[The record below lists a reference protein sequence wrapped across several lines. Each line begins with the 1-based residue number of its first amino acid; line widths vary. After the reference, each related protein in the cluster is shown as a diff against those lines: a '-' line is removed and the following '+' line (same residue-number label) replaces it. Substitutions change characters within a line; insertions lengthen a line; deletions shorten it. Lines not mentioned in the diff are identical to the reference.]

1 MKKKKKGMSGLQRT
15 LLCSLCVLLLV
26 LTFFIVKW
34 TITTPGKTDEKDK
47 SVETIADVGK
57 TTPPTEKITP
67 VPTST
72 PVPTPTPTPVPQARF
87 EKEYPHAGERAEEI
101 SYEEG
106 VAYGL
111 RYPIYEDEA
120 MADAVEME
128 ARKLLA
134 EGLAYVNEQG
144 LTDAELVID
153 YEDGE
158 AGELVSVLFYM
169 EIKDETMTETKT
181 IPWIYNKKKIE
192 PVAGDALFA
201 SQAFRYVAE
210 KINTLEQEKRQP
222 AETEPLTG
230 GEEASAEAEET
241 TGWVTLTGTYE
252 ELCAYVLTEE
262 GVRFYYGKGEKKSSV
277 VIPYIELHTYMMVTV
292 DGNGYMDNIRDLDPE
307 KPMIALTFDD
317 GPHYIQTPR
326 LLSILEEYGARATF
340 FVLGDRS
347 HFTESN
353 KDTVKMVYESG
364 NEVASHTYSHADLAT
379 LSGEALTKEFVR
391 ARENLHALT
400 GEYPIFVRPPY
411 GSYDEEVQAV
421 SFAPLINWSVDSK
434 DWSFRDAEKTVEHTR
449 KSLRDG
455 QVVLMHEIYQASV
468 DAAEILIKELT
479 EQGYQIVTLRELF
492 YYKNVEL
499 INGTVYHS
507 SYN

>member
-1 MKKKKKGMSGLQRT
+1 MSKRKKGMSGLQRT

-26 LTFFIVKW
+26 LTFFIIKW
-34 TITTPGKTDEKDK
+34 TVSTPDETGGKDK

-57 TTPPTEKITP
+57 TTPPPASEGQGAEGTP
-67 VPTST
+67 APTST
-72 PVPTPTPTPVPQARF
+72 PVPTPTPVPQAKF
-87 EKEYPHAGERAEEI
+87 EKEYPHRGEAAEEI
-101 SYEEG
+101 AYEDG

-111 RYPIYEDEA
+111 RYPLFEDEA

-134 EGLAYVNEQG
+134 EGLVYSKEQG
-144 LTDAELVID
+144 LTEAELVID

-158 AGELVSVLFYM
+158 AGELASVLFYM
-169 EIKDETMTETKT
+169 EIKDKNGTETKT

-192 PVAGDALFA
+192 PVAGDAFFMP
-201 SQAFRYVAE
+201 QAFRYAAE
-210 KINTLEQEKRQP
+210 VINQLEQEK
-222 AETEPLTG
+222 TEQT
-230 GEEASAEAEET
+230 E
-241 TGWVTLTGTYE
+241 WVALSGTYE
-252 ELCAYVLTEE
+252 ELCAYVLTED
-262 GVRFYYGKGEKKSSV
+262 GVKFYYGEDDAKSSV
-277 VIPYIELHTYMMVTV
+277 VIPYIELHTYMLVTV
-292 DGNGYMDNIRDLDPE
+292 NGNGYMDGIRELDPE

-326 LLSILEEYGARATF
+326 LLGILEEYNARATF

-347 HFTESN
+347 HFTEAN
-353 KDTVKMVYESG
+353 KETVKMIYDSG

-379 LSGEALTKEFVR
+379 LSGEALTNEFVK
-391 ARENLHALT
+391 ARENLYTIT

-411 GSYDEEVQAV
+411 GSYDEEVQAA
-421 SFAPLINWSVDSK
+421 SFVPLINWSVDSK

-449 KSLRDG
+449 KSLSDG
-455 QVVLMHEIYQASV
+455 KVVLMHDIYIATV
-468 DAAEILIKELT
+468 DAAEVLIRELT

-499 INGTVYHS
+499 VNGTVYHS

>member
-1 MKKKKKGMSGLQRT
+1 MKKRKKGMSGLQRT

-26 LTFFIVKW
+26 LTFFIIKW
-34 TITTPGKTDEKDK
+34 TVSVPGKNDEKDK
-47 SVETIADVGK
+47 SVETIADVGE
-57 TTPPTEKITP
+57 TTPPVEKITP

-87 EKEYPHAGERAEEI
+87 EKEYPHIGESAEET

-134 EGLAYVNEQG
+134 EGIAYVNEQG
-144 LTDAELVID
+144 MTDAELVID
-153 YEDGE
+153 YEDGA

-169 EIKDETMTETKT
+169 EIKDKNETETKT
-181 IPWIYNKKKIE
+181 IPWIYNKKRIE
-192 PVAGDALFA
+192 PVAGETLFMP
-201 SQAFRYVAE
+201 QAFRYVAE
-210 KINTLEQEKRQP
+210 VINKSEEDG
-222 AETEPLTG
+222 AEL
-230 GEEASAEAEET
+230 A
-241 TGWVTLTGTYE
+241 GTYE
-252 ELCAYVLTEE
+252 ELCTYVLTEE
-262 GVRFYYGKGEKKSSV
+262 GVRFYYGEGEERSSV

-292 DGNGYMDNIRDLDPE
+292 DGNGYMDNIRELDPE

-353 KDTVKMVYESG
+353 KNTVKMVYDSG
-364 NEVASHTYSHADLAT
+364 NEVASHTYSHKDLAT
-379 LSGEALTKEFVR
+379 LSGEALTNEFVK
-391 ARENLHALT
+391 ARENLYALT

-411 GSYDEEVQAV
+411 GSYDEEVQAA

-449 KSLRDG
+449 KSLGDG
-455 QVVLMHEIYQASV
+455 KVVLMHEIYEATV
-468 DAAEILIKELT
+468 DAAEVLIKELT